1 MMLLHVLG
9 LSGGLLQQETLENSR
24 KEFHSVIL
32 TGLW

>member
-9 LSGGLLQQETLENSR
+9 LSGGFLQQETFETLVKKS
-24 KEFHSVIL
+24 HSVIF